1 MKTFKLNNG
10 VEIPVLGFGVFQIP
24 QEQTKQAVLDAI
36 EVGYRHFDTAQS
48 YFNEEEVGDAIA
60 ETIIPRENLFITT
73 KVWLSNY
80 GYENTKTSIK
90 ISLEKMKLDY
100 LDLVLLHQPFG
111 DVFGSYKALV
121 DLQKEGKIRAIGVSN
136 FNELRLADIISFQDT
151 VPQINQIE
159 INPFHQREEDLQN
172 ALSRGNVQLE
182 AWAPFAEG
190 KNGIFE
196 NEILSVIGKKYGKSP
211 AQVILRWLYER
222 GIVSLAKSVKKDRM
236 KQNIDIFNFSL
247 TSEDKEQIGTLQTS
261 GSQFFDHDDPK
272 TVDFFEKLVKEREI

>member
-36 EVGYRHFDTAQS
+36 EVGYRHIDTAQS

-60 ETIIPRENLFITT
+60 ETIVRREDLFITT

-136 FNELRLADIISFQDT
+136 FNELRLADIIAFQDT

-190 KNGIFE
+190 KNGIFK
-196 NEILSVIGKKYGKSP
+196 NEILLAVGKKYGKSP

>member
-36 EVGYRHFDTAQS
+36 EVGYRHIDTAQS

-60 ETIIPRENLFITT
+60 ETIVPREDLFITT

-136 FNELRLADIISFQDT
+136 FNELRLADIIAFQDT

-190 KNGIFE
+190 KNGIFK
-196 NEILSVIGKKYGKSP
+196 NEILLAVGKKYGKSP

-222 GIVSLAKSVKKDRM
+222 GIVSLVKSVKKDRM

>member
-159 INPFHQREEDLQN
+159 INQFHQREEDLQN

>member
-100 LDLVLLHQPFG
+100 FDLVLLHQPFG

-222 GIVSLAKSVKKDRM
+222 GIVSLAKSLKKDRM

>member
-222 GIVSLAKSVKKDRM
+222 GIVSLAKSLKKDRM

>member
-48 YFNEEEVGDAIA
+48 YFNEEAVGDAIA

>member
-36 EVGYRHFDTAQS
+36 EVGYRHIDTAQS

-60 ETIIPRENLFITT
+60 ETIVPREDLFITT

-80 GYENTKTSIK
+80 GYETTKTSIK

-136 FNELRLADIISFQDT
+136 FNELRLADIIAFQDT

-190 KNGIFE
+190 KNGIFK
-196 NEILSVIGKKYGKSP
+196 NEILLAVGKKYGKSP

>member
-10 VEIPVLGFGVFQIP
+10 VEIPVLDFGVFQIP

-36 EVGYRHFDTAQS
+36 EVGYRHIDTAQS

-60 ETIIPRENLFITT
+60 ETIVPREDLFITT

-136 FNELRLADIISFQDT
+136 FNELRLADIIAFQDT

-190 KNGIFE
+190 KNGIFK
-196 NEILSVIGKKYGKSP
+196 NEILLAVGKKYGKSP

>member
-36 EVGYRHFDTAQS
+36 EEGYRHIDTAQS

-60 ETIIPRENLFITT
+60 ETIVPREDLFITT

-136 FNELRLADIISFQDT
+136 FNELRLADIIAFQDT

-190 KNGIFE
+190 KNGIFK
-196 NEILSVIGKKYGKSP
+196 NEILLAVGKKYGKSP

>member
-80 GYENTKTSIK
+80 GYENTKTSIT

>member
-36 EVGYRHFDTAQS
+36 EVGYRHIDTAQS

-60 ETIIPRENLFITT
+60 ETIVPREDLFITT

-136 FNELRLADIISFQDT
+136 FNELRLADIIAFQDT

-190 KNGIFE
+190 ENGIFK
-196 NEILSVIGKKYGKSP
+196 NEILLAVGKKYGKSP

>member
-36 EVGYRHFDTAQS
+36 EVGYRHIDTAQS

-60 ETIIPRENLFITT
+60 ETIVPREDLFITT

-136 FNELRLADIISFQDT
+136 FNELRLADIIAFQDT

-190 KNGIFE
+190 KNGIFK
-196 NEILSVIGKKYGKSP
+196 NEILLAVGKKYGKSP

-222 GIVSLAKSVKKDRM
+222 GVVSLAKSVKKDRM

>member
-24 QEQTKQAVLDAI
+24 KEQTKQAVLDAI
-36 EVGYRHFDTAQS
+36 EVGYRHIDTAQS

-60 ETIIPRENLFITT
+60 ETSVAREDLFITT
-73 KVWLSNY
+73 KIWLSNY
-80 GYENTKTSIK
+80 GYEKTKQSVK
-90 ISLEKMKLDY
+90 SSLEKLKVNY
-100 LDLVLLHQPFG
+100 IDLVLLHQPFG
-111 DVFGSYKALV
+111 DVFGSYRALV
-121 DLQKEGKIRAIGVSN
+121 DLKKEGKIRAIGVSN
-136 FNELRLADIISFQDT
+136 FNELRLADLIAFQDT
-151 VPQINQIE
+151 LPQINQIE

-190 KNGIFE
+190 KNGIFK
-196 NEILSVIGKKYGKSP
+196 NEILLAVGKKYGKSP

>member
-36 EVGYRHFDTAQS
+36 EVGYRYIDTAQS

-60 ETIIPRENLFITT
+60 ETIVPREDLFITT

-136 FNELRLADIISFQDT
+136 FNELRLADIIAFQDT

-190 KNGIFE
+190 KNGIFK
-196 NEILSVIGKKYGKSP
+196 NEILLAVGKKYGKSP

>member
-24 QEQTKQAVLDAI
+24 QEQTKQVVLDAI
-36 EVGYRHFDTAQS
+36 EVGYRHIDTAQS

-60 ETIIPRENLFITT
+60 ETIVPREDLFITT

-136 FNELRLADIISFQDT
+136 FNELRLADIIAFQDT

>member
-36 EVGYRHFDTAQS
+36 EVGYRHIDTAQS

-60 ETIIPRENLFITT
+60 ETIVPREDLFITT

-111 DVFGSYKALV
+111 DVFVSYKALV

-136 FNELRLADIISFQDT
+136 FNELRLADIIAFQDT

-190 KNGIFE
+190 KNFIFK
-196 NEILSVIGKKYGKSP
+196 NEILLAVGKKYGKSP

>member
-36 EVGYRHFDTAQS
+36 EVGYRHIDTAQS
-48 YFNEEEVGDAIA
+48 YFNEEEVGKAIA
-60 ETIIPRENLFITT
+60 ETIIPREDLFITT

-136 FNELRLADIISFQDT
+136 FNELRLADIIAFQDT
-151 VPQINQIE
+151 VTQINQIE

-190 KNGIFE
+190 KNGIFK
-196 NEILSVIGKKYGKSP
+196 NEILLAVGKKYGKSP

>member
-24 QEQTKQAVLDAI
+24 KEQTKQAVLDAI
-36 EVGYRHFDTAQS
+36 EVGYRHIDTAQS

-60 ETIIPRENLFITT
+60 ETSVAREDLFITT
-73 KVWLSNY
+73 KIWLSNY
-80 GYENTKTSIK
+80 GYEKTKQSVK
-90 ISLEKMKLDY
+90 SSLEKLKVNY
-100 LDLVLLHQPFG
+100 IDLVLLHQPFG
-111 DVFGSYKALV
+111 DVFGSYRALV
-121 DLQKEGKIRAIGVSN
+121 DLKKEGKIRAIGVSN
-136 FNELRLADIISFQDT
+136 FNELRLADLIAFQDT
-151 VPQINQIE
+151 LPQINQIE

-190 KNGIFE
+190 KNGIFK
-196 NEILSVIGKKYGKSP
+196 NEILLAVGKKYGKSP

-247 TSEDKEQIGTLQTS
+247 TSEDKEQIDTLQKS

>member
-36 EVGYRHFDTAQS
+36 EVGYRHIDTAQS

-60 ETIIPRENLFITT
+60 ETIVPREDLFITT
-73 KVWLSNY
+73 KVWLSNH

-111 DVFGSYKALV
+111 DIFGSYKALV

-136 FNELRLADIISFQDT
+136 FNELRLADIIAFQDT

-190 KNGIFE
+190 KNGIFK
-196 NEILSVIGKKYGKSP
+196 NEILLAVGKKYGKSP

>member
-36 EVGYRHFDTAQS
+36 EVGYRHIDTAQS

-60 ETIIPRENLFITT
+60 ETIVPREDLFITT
-73 KVWLSNY
+73 KAWLSNY

-136 FNELRLADIISFQDT
+136 FNELRLADIIAFQDT

-190 KNGIFE
+190 KNGIFK
-196 NEILSVIGKKYGKSP
+196 NEILLAVGKKYGKSP